1 MSVQDSAVVSASPKR
16 AGQPGRSSCFRVVA
30 PLARIGSI
38 ALGSAQLAPFGTQ
51 WAANG
56 NALSRSAPYSSLNLG
71 DVIDTAVANALATM
85 LGGVSVV
92 KASQKKKTQLYPP
105 EPDCVET
112 APVTV
117 VGGIRKQNYDVV
129 YRPDGVRF
137 AFDSK
142 TLNDIKSVGK
152 NWQNMVNDLATEAA
166 TIHTRFPMAVVAFL
180 VLIPEP
186 AVGNALD
193 ALTWR
198 LDGLAARADEH
209 GPDHVAEAMCLAF
222 WDPATGNI
230 SKTIPDPKAHPNV
243 RFENFGAQIEEAYR
257 LRYAGSPPH

>member
-1 MSVQDSAVVSASPKR
+1 M
-16 AGQPGRSSCFRVVA
+16 A
-30 PLARIGSI
+30 PLAAMPPISLDP
-38 ALGSAQLAPFGTQ
+38 AAMLEFGAQ
-51 WAANG
+51 WATRG
-56 NALSRSAPYSSLNLG
+56 GALSRTPPNSSIQLG
-71 DVIDTAVANALATM
+71 NVIDTIVANALATM
-85 LGGVSVV
+85 LGGIPVAQ
-92 KASQKKKTQLYPP
+92 ASQSRRTELYPP

-142 TLNDIKSVGK
+142 TLNDAKSVGK

-166 TIHTRFPMAVVAFL
+166 SIHTRFPMAVVAFL

-186 AVGNALD
+186 ALGGSLD
-193 ALTWR
+193 KISWR
-198 LDGLAARADEH
+198 LDGLASRTDQH
-209 GPDHVAEAMCLAF
+209 GPAHVAEAMCFAV
-222 WDPATGNI
+222 WDPTTGAT
-230 SKTIPDPKAHPNV
+230 SLTIPDPATHPSLRIESFPSQV
-243 RFENFGAQIEEAYR
+243 EEAYR

>member
-1 MSVQDSAVVSASPKR
+1 MPQ
-16 AGQPGRSSCFRVVA
+16 
-30 PLARIGSI
+30 I
-38 ALGSAQLAPFGTQ
+38 ALPTSVLAPFGAQ
-51 WAANG
+51 WSANHG
-56 NALSRSAPYSSLNLG
+56 ALSRSAPYSSLQLG
-71 DVIDTAVANALATM
+71 EQIDTAVATALAAM

-92 KASQKKKTQLYPP
+92 KASQKRKTQLYPP
-105 EPDCVET
+105 DPDCVET

-142 TLNDIKSVGK
+142 TLNDAKSVGK

-180 VLIPEP
+180 VLIPTP
-186 AVGNALD
+186 AVGNSLD
-193 ALTWR
+193 PITWR
-198 LDGLAARADEH
+198 LDGLGGRADEH
-209 GPDHVAEAMCLAF
+209 GPHHVAEAMCFAL
-222 WDPATGNI
+222 WDPATGTI
-230 SKTIPDPKAHPNV
+230 SPTLPDPSSHPNL
-243 RFENFGAQIEEAYR
+243 RIENFAPQIEEAYR